1 MYKNK
6 KNGKFRG
13 SQEAYHAGMGNST
26 VMSLYILQ
34 EPDSKGFCQD
44 YIYKNYKDFFF

>member
-6 KNGKFRG
+6 KNGKFRE
-13 SQEAYHAGMGNST
+13 SQEDYHAGMGNGT
-26 VMSLYILQ
+26 VMTLYIFQ

-44 YIYKNYKDFFF
+44 YIYKNYKDFF